1 MSLVLN
7 TIFITEVANFSF
19 HLASMFLELSF
30 QGIQQ
35 TAIIFGIQS
44 FHEFLVLASSKNTND
59 SISPSLEY
67 FHLRN
72 SWLFVDSMQPG
83 NLK

>member
-67 FHLRN
+67 SRSSSPSLVR
-72 SWLFVDSMQPG
+72 
-83 NLK
+83 

>member
-35 TAIIFGIQS
+35 TAKIGRA
-44 FHEFLVLASSKNTND
+44 HV
-59 SISPSLEY
+59 
-67 FHLRN
+67 
-72 SWLFVDSMQPG
+72 
-83 NLK
+83 